1 MTFGGIKMTTKES
14 IIHTTKELLKTRTN
28 LTIKDIT
35 EASNINVA
43 AVNYYFG
50 SKDNLV
56 NIVLKEVITELKVK
70 IYEELLI
77 PNVDAGKPGNTEL
90 MVNKAVDLI
99 YGFAEEYIGVIYLS
113 FIGSEGQGNSTNI
126 LVNEFVT
133 DTAFLEKLFEVF
145 REITGIND
153 PLKLTAKYVILF
165 SSFSVPLFL
174 RSVIPNVTSAKFK
187 EYKDAYIKELVKVF
201 TN

>member
-1 MTFGGIKMTTKES
+1 MTTKES

-56 NIVLKEVITELKVK
+56 NIVLKEVITELKTK
-70 IYEELLI
+70 IYNELLI
-77 PNVDAGKPGNTEL
+77 PSNNIGKSENTEL

-99 YGFAEEYIGVIYLS
+99 YGFSEEYIGVIYLS
-113 FIGSEGQGNSTNI
+113 FISSESQGDSANI
-126 LVNEFVT
+126 LVNEFLT
-133 DTAFLEKLFEVF
+133 DTVFLRKLLEVF
-145 REITGIND
+145 SEVTGIND
-153 PLKLTAKYVILF
+153 PLKLTAKYIILF
-165 SSFSVPLFL
+165 SSFGVPLFL
-174 RSVIPNVTSAKFK
+174 KSVITNVTNTKFK
-187 EYKDAYIKELVKVF
+187 KYKDAYVKELVKVF

>member
-1 MTFGGIKMTTKES
+1 MTTKES

-56 NIVLKEVITELKVK
+56 NIVLKEVITELKTK
-70 IYEELLI
+70 IYNELLL
-77 PNVDAGKPGNTEL
+77 PSNNTGKPDNTEL

-99 YGFAEEYIGVIYLS
+99 YGFSEEYIGVIYLS

-174 RSVIPNVTSAKFK
+174 RSVIPNVTNTKFK
-187 EYKDAYIKELVKVF
+187 EYKDAYVKELVKVF

>member
-1 MTFGGIKMTTKES
+1 MTTKES

-56 NIVLKEVITELKVK
+56 NIVLKEVITELKTK
-70 IYEELLI
+70 IYNELLI
-77 PNVDAGKPGNTEL
+77 PSNNIGKSENTEL

-99 YGFAEEYIGVIYLS
+99 YGFSEEYIGVIYLS
-113 FIGSEGQGNSTNI
+113 FISSESQGDSANI
-126 LVNEFVT
+126 LVNEFLT
-133 DTAFLEKLFEVF
+133 DTVFLRKLLEVF
-145 REITGIND
+145 SEVTGIND
-153 PLKLTAKYVILF
+153 PLKLTAKYIILF
-165 SSFSVPLFL
+165 SSFGVPLFL
-174 RSVIPNVTSAKFK
+174 RSVIPNVTNTKFK
-187 EYKDAYIKELVKVF
+187 EYKDAYVKELVKVF

>member
-56 NIVLKEVITELKVK
+56 NIVLKEAITELKTK
-70 IYEELLI
+70 IYNELLI
-77 PNVDAGKPGNTEL
+77 PSNNIGKSENTEL

-99 YGFAEEYIGVIYLS
+99 YGFSEEYIGVIYLS
-113 FIGSEGQGNSTNI
+113 FISSESQGDSANI
-126 LVNEFVT
+126 LVNEFLT
-133 DTAFLEKLFEVF
+133 DTVFLRKLLEVF
-145 REITGIND
+145 SEVTGIND
-153 PLKLTAKYVILF
+153 PLKLTAKYIILF
-165 SSFSVPLFL
+165 SSFGVPLFL
-174 RSVIPNVTSAKFK
+174 RSAIPNVTNTKFK
-187 EYKDAYIKELVKVF
+187 EYKDAYAKELVKVF

>member
-1 MTFGGIKMTTKES
+1 MTTKES
-14 IIHTTKELLKTRTN
+14 IIYNTKELLKTRTN

-35 EASNINVA
+35 DASNINVA

-56 NIVLKEVITELKVK
+56 NIVLKEAITELKVK

-77 PNVDAGKPGNTEL
+77 PNDDTGKPGNTEL
-90 MVNKAVDLI
+90 MINKAVDLI

-126 LVNEFVT
+126 LVNEFLT
-133 DTAFLEKLFEVF
+133 DTAFLQKLLEVF
-145 REITGIND
+145 SEITGIND
-153 PLKLTAKYVILF
+153 PLKLTAKYIILF
-165 SSFSVPLFL
+165 SSFGVPLFL
-174 RSVIPNVTSAKFK
+174 RSVIPNVTNTKFK
-187 EYKDAYIKELVKVF
+187 EYKDAYVKELVKVF

>member
-1 MTFGGIKMTTKES
+1 MTTKES
-14 IIHTTKELLKTRTN
+14 IIHATKELLKTRTN

-56 NIVLKEVITELKVK
+56 NIVLKEVITELKTK
-70 IYEELLI
+70 IYNELLI
-77 PNVDAGKPGNTEL
+77 PSNNIGKSENTEL

-99 YGFAEEYIGVIYLS
+99 YGFSEEYIGVIYLS
-113 FIGSEGQGNSTNI
+113 FISSESQGDSANI
-126 LVNEFVT
+126 LVNEFLT
-133 DTAFLEKLFEVF
+133 DTVFLRKLLEVF
-145 REITGIND
+145 SEVTGIND
-153 PLKLTAKYVILF
+153 PFKLTAKYIILF
-165 SSFSVPLFL
+165 SSFGVPLFL
-174 RSVIPNVTSAKFK
+174 RSVIPNVTNTKFK

>member
-56 NIVLKEVITELKVK
+56 NIVLKEVITELKTK
-70 IYEELLI
+70 IYNELLI
-77 PNVDAGKPGNTEL
+77 PSNNIGKSENTEL

-99 YGFAEEYIGVIYLS
+99 YGFSEEYIGVIYLS
-113 FIGSEGQGNSTNI
+113 FISSESQGDSANI
-126 LVNEFVT
+126 LVNEFLT
-133 DTAFLEKLFEVF
+133 DTVFLRKLLEVF
-145 REITGIND
+145 SEVTGIND
-153 PLKLTAKYVILF
+153 PLKLTAKYIILF
-165 SSFSVPLFL
+165 SSFGVPLFL
-174 RSVIPNVTSAKFK
+174 RSVIPNVTNTKFK
-187 EYKDAYIKELVKVF
+187 EYKDAYVKELVKVF

>member
-1 MTFGGIKMTTKES
+1 MTTKES

-56 NIVLKEVITELKVK
+56 NIVLKEVITELKTK
-70 IYEELLI
+70 IYNELLI
-77 PNVDAGKPGNTEL
+77 PSNNIGKSENTEL

-99 YGFAEEYIGVIYLS
+99 YGFSEEYIGVIYLS
-113 FIGSEGQGNSTNI
+113 FISSESQDDSANI
-126 LVNEFVT
+126 LVNEFLT
-133 DTAFLEKLFEVF
+133 DTVFLRKLLEVF
-145 REITGIND
+145 SEVTGIND
-153 PLKLTAKYVILF
+153 PLKLTAKYIILF
-165 SSFSVPLFL
+165 SSFGVPLFL
-174 RSVIPNVTSAKFK
+174 RSVIPNVTNTKFK
-187 EYKDAYIKELVKVF
+187 EYKDAYVKELVKVF

>member
-1 MTFGGIKMTTKES
+1 MTTKES

-56 NIVLKEVITELKVK
+56 NIVLKEVITELKTK
-70 IYEELLI
+70 IYNELLI
-77 PNVDAGKPGNTEL
+77 PSNNIGKSENTEL

-99 YGFAEEYIGVIYLS
+99 YGFSEEYIGVIYLS
-113 FIGSEGQGNSTNI
+113 FISSESRGDSANI
-126 LVNEFVT
+126 LVNEFLT
-133 DTAFLEKLFEVF
+133 DTAFLRKLLEVF
-145 REITGIND
+145 SEVTGIND
-153 PLKLTAKYVILF
+153 PLKLTAKYIILF
-165 SSFSVPLFL
+165 SSFGVPLFL
-174 RSVIPNVTSAKFK
+174 RSVIPNVTNTKFK
-187 EYKDAYIKELVKVF
+187 KYKDAYVKELVKVF

>member
-1 MTFGGIKMTTKES
+1 MTTKES

-56 NIVLKEVITELKVK
+56 NIVLKEVITELKTK
-70 IYEELLI
+70 IYNELLI
-77 PNVDAGKPGNTEL
+77 PSNNIGKSENTEL

-99 YGFAEEYIGVIYLS
+99 YGFSEEYIGVIYLS
-113 FIGSEGQGNSTNI
+113 FISSESRGDSANI
-126 LVNEFVT
+126 LVNEFLT
-133 DTAFLEKLFEVF
+133 DTVFLRKLLEVF
-145 REITGIND
+145 SEVTGIND
-153 PLKLTAKYVILF
+153 PLKLTAKYIILF
-165 SSFSVPLFL
+165 SSFGVPLFL
-174 RSVIPNVTSAKFK
+174 KSVITNVTNTKFK
-187 EYKDAYIKELVKVF
+187 KYKDAYVKELVKVF

>member
-56 NIVLKEVITELKVK
+56 NIVLKEAITELKVK

>member
-1 MTFGGIKMTTKES
+1 MTTKES

-56 NIVLKEVITELKVK
+56 NIVLKEVITELKTK
-70 IYEELLI
+70 IYNELLI
-77 PNVDAGKPGNTEL
+77 PSNNIGKSENTEL

-99 YGFAEEYIGVIYLS
+99 YGFSEEYIGVIYLS
-113 FIGSEGQGNSTNI
+113 FISSESQGDSANI
-126 LVNEFVT
+126 LVNEFLT
-133 DTAFLEKLFEVF
+133 DTVFLRKLLEVF
-145 REITGIND
+145 SEVTGIND
-153 PLKLTAKYVILF
+153 PLKLTAKYIILF
-165 SSFSVPLFL
+165 SSFGVPLFL
-174 RSVIPNVTSAKFK
+174 RSAISNVTNTKFK
-187 EYKDAYIKELVKVF
+187 EYKDAYVKELVKVF

>member
-1 MTFGGIKMTTKES
+1 MKAKPIEMTTKES

-56 NIVLKEVITELKVK
+56 NIVLKEVITELKTK
-70 IYEELLI
+70 IYNELLI
-77 PNVDAGKPGNTEL
+77 PSNNIGKSENTEL

-99 YGFAEEYIGVIYLS
+99 YGFSEEYIGVIYLS
-113 FIGSEGQGNSTNI
+113 FISSESQGDSANI
-126 LVNEFVT
+126 LVNEFLT
-133 DTAFLEKLFEVF
+133 DTAFLQKLLEVF
-145 REITGIND
+145 SEITGIND
-153 PLKLTAKYVILF
+153 PLKLTAKYIILF
-165 SSFSVPLFL
+165 SSFGVPLFL
-174 RSVIPNVTSAKFK
+174 RSVIPNVTNTKFK
-187 EYKDAYIKELVKVF
+187 EYKDAYVKELVKVF

>member
-1 MTFGGIKMTTKES
+1 MTTKES

-56 NIVLKEVITELKVK
+56 NIVLKEVITELKTK
-70 IYEELLI
+70 IYNELLI
-77 PNVDAGKPGNTEL
+77 PSNNIGKSENTEL

-99 YGFAEEYIGVIYLS
+99 YGFSEEYIGVIYLS
-113 FIGSEGQGNSTNI
+113 FISSESRGDSANI
-126 LVNEFVT
+126 LVNEFLT
-133 DTAFLEKLFEVF
+133 DTVFLRKLLEVF
-145 REITGIND
+145 SEVTGIND
-153 PLKLTAKYVILF
+153 PLKLTAKYIILF
-165 SSFSVPLFL
+165 SSFGVPLFL
-174 RSVIPNVTSAKFK
+174 RSVIPNGTNTKFK
-187 EYKDAYIKELVKVF
+187 KYKDAYVKELVKVF

>member
-1 MTFGGIKMTTKES
+1 MTTKES

-56 NIVLKEVITELKVK
+56 NIVLKEVITELKTK
-70 IYEELLI
+70 IYNELLI
-77 PNVDAGKPGNTEL
+77 PSNNIGKSENTEL

-99 YGFAEEYIGVIYLS
+99 YGFAEEYIALS
-113 FIGSEGQGNSTNI
+113 I
-126 LVNEFVT
+126 
-133 DTAFLEKLFEVF
+133 FL
-145 REITGIND
+145 
-153 PLKLTAKYVILF
+153 YW
-165 SSFSVPLFL
+165 
-174 RSVIPNVTSAKFK
+174 
-187 EYKDAYIKELVKVF
+187 
-201 TN
+201 

>member
-56 NIVLKEVITELKVK
+56 NIVLKEVITELKTK
-70 IYEELLI
+70 IYNELLI
-77 PNVDAGKPGNTEL
+77 PSNNIGKSENTEL

-99 YGFAEEYIGVIYLS
+99 YGFSEEYIGVIYLS
-113 FIGSEGQGNSTNI
+113 FISSESQDDSANI
-126 LVNEFVT
+126 LVNEFLT
-133 DTAFLEKLFEVF
+133 DTVFLRKLLEVF
-145 REITGIND
+145 SEVTGIND
-153 PLKLTAKYVILF
+153 PLKLTAKYIILF
-165 SSFSVPLFL
+165 SSFGVPLFL
-174 RSVIPNVTSAKFK
+174 RSVIPNVTNTKFK
-187 EYKDAYIKELVKVF
+187 EYKDAYVKELVKVF

>member
-1 MTFGGIKMTTKES
+1 MTTKES

-56 NIVLKEVITELKVK
+56 NIVLKEVITELKTK
-70 IYEELLI
+70 IYNELLI
-77 PNVDAGKPGNTEL
+77 PSNNIGKSENTEL

-99 YGFAEEYIGVIYLS
+99 YGFSEEYIGVIYLS
-113 FIGSEGQGNSTNI
+113 FISSEGQGDSTNI
-126 LVNEFVT
+126 LVNEFLT
-133 DTAFLEKLFEVF
+133 DTAFLQKLLEVF
-145 REITGIND
+145 SEITGIND
-153 PLKLTAKYVILF
+153 PLKLTAKYIILF
-165 SSFSVPLFL
+165 SSFGVPLFL
-174 RSVIPNVTSAKFK
+174 RSVIPNVTNTKFK
-187 EYKDAYIKELVKVF
+187 EYKDAYVKELVKVF

>member
-56 NIVLKEVITELKVK
+56 NIVLKEVITELKTK
-70 IYEELLI
+70 IYNELLL
-77 PNVDAGKPGNTEL
+77 PSNNTGKPDNTEL

-99 YGFAEEYIGVIYLS
+99 YGFSEEYIGVIYLS
-113 FIGSEGQGNSTNI
+113 FIGSEGQGDSTNI
-126 LVNEFVT
+126 LVNEFLT
-133 DTAFLEKLFEVF
+133 DTAFLQKLLEVF
-145 REITGIND
+145 SEITGIND
-153 PLKLTAKYVILF
+153 PLKLTAKYIILF
-165 SSFSVPLFL
+165 SSFGVPLFL
-174 RSVIPNVTSAKFK
+174 RSVIPNVTNTKFK
-187 EYKDAYIKELVKVF
+187 EYKDAYVKELVKVF